1 MAKFLGKT
9 LLSLVAACVAHGVTL
24 AQEELDPSFRDA
36 VRMYRTNRAA
46 EGLEKL
52 KEFLASGPSQE
63 QAFELVKSSDPAV
76 WQLLLAQGGETEQIA
91 RHLLGV
97 ATAARK
103 QMSRDD
109 AAIRGLL
116 AGATS
121 DDSLERRKAVAQL
134 AADHGEFAVAAMLE
148 ILGDADQSKA
158 QDRAML
164 AIHQIGRPAVMPL
177 IAALKSENALLRRNC
192 AAALTEIADR
202 RAAAPLAWLAATDT
216 SEAIRDVAERG
227 LAKLG
232 IARGTSA
239 VELFQR
245 DAEAYLS
252 GVGVREG
259 DRSEVVWTWKD
270 GKLAHADVPSS
281 IYGFELAKAWAHD
294 AVRLDP
300 ANDAAKSLLA
310 RSYLA
315 QVAAI
320 KQSAAANPDDT
331 VMQELANAEGRLK
344 LVAAAM
350 GEDVIARAVAES
362 IVQGQSSVAVEA
374 IEALG
379 GAGSQGDASNA
390 ALVAA
395 LDDVD
400 ARVRYAAALALSN
413 ANNGKDWPAASKV
426 VGVLAQAVAEEA
438 IRAVMVVDSNPV
450 TQKVARE
457 ASTRRGISVA
467 EATSGK
473 GAIADFYS
481 FPRYDV
487 VVVSDTLND
496 VLPEDVISLIRERAP
511 STKVLL
517 LTRSDESATRFEG
530 KVDGVIKVEGQLA
543 AADLVAKAIE
553 VAGEIDPRRAGAD
566 KVAIAAAHTLVKLAR
581 EKVDVSAAAENLA
594 AQLDR
599 EDAVAIPAA
608 TALGEGGTLAHVGKL
623 AALVTGETA
632 SEGLKVAAAEAIG
645 GIFTRAD
652 AVPDA
657 VFDGLLVIARDEAK
671 PLALRAAIVSS
682 LGRGKLSPGARSQLA
697 AALAII
703 AQAGGGEG

>member
-1 MAKFLGKT
+1 MAKLFGKT

-24 AQEELDPSFRDA
+24 AQDLDQSFREA
-36 VRMYRTNRAA
+36 VRMYRTDRSA

-52 KEFLASGPSQE
+52 KELVGSGPTQE
-63 QAFELVKSSDPAV
+63 QAFELVKATDAAV
-76 WQLLLAQGGETEQIA
+76 WQLLLSQGGDTEQIA
-91 RHLLGV
+91 RHLMGL
-97 ATAARK
+97 ATVARK

-109 AAIRGLL
+109 AAIRGLIG
-116 AGATS
+116 GATS
-121 DDSLERRKAVAQL
+121 DESVERRKAVAQL
-134 AADHGEFAVAAMLE
+134 AAEHGEFAVPALLE

-158 QDRAML
+158 ADRAML
-164 AIHQIGRPAVMPL
+164 TIFNIGRPAVMPL
-177 IAALKSENALLRRNC
+177 VAALKSDNALLRRNC
-192 AAALTEIADR
+192 AAALVEIADR

-216 SEAIRDVAERG
+216 NEAIRDVAERG
-227 LAKLG
+227 LARLG
-232 IARGTSA
+232 VTRGTSA
-239 VELFQR
+239 VELFQK

-270 GKLAHADVPSS
+270 GKLAHADVPASLYS
-281 IYGFELAKAWAHD
+281 FELAKAWAHD

-300 ANDAAKSLLA
+300 ANEANKSLLA

-350 GEDVIARAVAES
+350 GEDVIARAVADS
-362 IVQGQSSVAVEA
+362 IAQSQSAVAIEA

-379 GAGSQGDASNA
+379 GTQGAAGNA

-400 ARVRYAAALALSN
+400 ANVRYAAALALSQGN
-413 ANNGKDWPAASKV
+413 AGSEIPSAAKV

-438 IRAVMVVDSNPV
+438 IRSVLVVDANPV

-457 ASTRRGISVA
+457 ASARRGISVA
-467 EATSGK
+467 EASSGK

-487 VVVSDTLND
+487 VVVSDTLRD
-496 VLPEDVISLIRERAP
+496 ILPEDVISLIRSRAP
-511 STKVLL
+511 ATKVLL
-517 LTRSDESATRFEG
+517 LTQSDESAARFEG
-530 KVDGVIKVEGQLA
+530 KVDGVIKVEGSLA
-543 AADLVAKAIE
+543 ADALVAQANE
-553 VAGEIDPRRAGAD
+553 VAGEIDARRAGAN
-566 KVAIAAAHTLVKLAR
+566 KVAIAAAHSIVKLAR
-581 EKVDVSAAAENLA
+581 EKVNVMAAADSLA

-599 EDAVAIPAA
+599 DDAVAIPAA
-608 TALGEGGTLAHVGKL
+608 TALGEGGTLEHVAKL
-623 AALVTGETA
+623 AALVTGEA
-632 SEGLKVAAAEAIG
+632 GSEGLRVAAAEAVG
-645 GIFTRAD
+645 GILARSN

-657 VFDGLLVIARDEAK
+657 VFDGLLAIARNEEA
-671 PLALRAAIVSS
+671 PLALRSAIVSS
-682 LGRGKLSPGARSQLA
+682 LGRGKLAPGARSQLA
-697 AALAII
+697 AALAMV